1 MGIKCN
7 KKPVITVVAVVW
19 CIWQLYLGFFGV
31 WAPMEQRPIHVAFA
45 LILTFLTKPAS
56 KKLDPEKLYIDQ
68 IVGII
73 LSVVFAVYMYTHAM
87 ALSLNIGM
95 YTQFEVILG
104 AIVLLLVIE
113 GCRRLTGIGLITIGI
128 VFLIYAYVGPYMP
141 DAIRGPV
148 FLKFLLFPPLL
159 LSPSSAPAST
169 AA

>member
-73 LSVVFAVYMYTHAM
+73 LSVVFAV
-87 ALSLNIGM
+87 
-95 YTQFEVILG
+95 
-104 AIVLLLVIE
+104 
-113 GCRRLTGIGLITIGI
+113 
-128 VFLIYAYVGPYMP
+128 
-141 DAIRGPV
+141 
-148 FLKFLLFPPLL
+148 
-159 LSPSSAPAST
+159 
-169 AA
+169 

>member
-1 MGIKCN
+1 
-7 KKPVITVVAVVW
+7 
-19 CIWQLYLGFFGV
+19 
-31 WAPMEQRPIHVAFA
+31 MEQRPIHVAFA

-113 GCRRLTGIGLITIGI
+113 GCRRLTGIGLIT
-128 VFLIYAYVGPYMP
+128 MP
-141 DAIRGPV
+141 MWAPICLTPSVIPGPV